1 MRIVED
7 GVKSALESV
16 LLHLLLDVIVDEA
29 ADVCEDVRDLIR
41 DQDGLKI
48 RLSMVI
54 TSGILNSMLM
64 KSSAIA
70 KSCN

>member
-7 GVKSALESV
+7 GDKSALESV
-16 LLHLLLDVIVDEA
+16 VLHLLLDVVVDEA
-29 ADVCEDVRDLIR
+29 ADVGKDVRDLIG
-41 DQDGLKI
+41 DHDGLKI
-48 RLSMVI
+48 RSWLVI

>member
-1 MRIVED
+1 MVVKIVED

-29 ADVCEDVRDLIR
+29 ADVGEDVRDLVG

-48 RLSMVI
+48 RSWHGNHLWHLELDVDEVF
-54 TSGILNSMLM
+54 
-64 KSSAIA
+64 
-70 KSCN
+70 CHR

>member
-1 MRIVED
+1 M
-7 GVKSALESV
+7 ALRVLQSV
-16 LLHLLLDVIVDEA
+16 VLHLLLDVVVDEA
-29 ADVCEDVRDLIR
+29 ADVGEDVRDLIG
-41 DQDGLKI
+41 DHDGLKI
-48 RLSMVI
+48 RSWLVI